1 MSQSL
6 GRGLAILRYVANNG
20 AYVTV
25 KEVAQEIGV
34 DPSTSSRLMST
45 LEKQGLLQQDP
56 RTHTF
61 RLGTGVLELAN
72 ALVASYNLGEYSH
85 DVVRWLAGETG
96 EGAHL
101 AVLVQGEAIFLDRTA
116 GRGPITVHTEIG
128 ARDPVYCSA
137 IGRALLS
144 GLTDAE
150 VKRELADV
158 PLKRLTRKTATSLS
172 AVLAKVDL
180 TRKKGYAFD
189 DEERHAGVQCIAAPV
204 RDHSGH
210 VVAAI
215 GISGP
220 TPNIQRA
227 TEAALASVV
236 LTAASRLT
244 AQLGG
249 PTSSNGRPASG

>member
-1 MSQSL
+1 L
-6 GRGLAILRYVANNG
+6 KYVANSG

-56 RTHTF
+56 RTHAF
-61 RLGTGVLELAN
+61 RLGIGVLELAN
-72 ALVASYNLGEYSH
+72 SLVGSYNLGEYSH
-85 DVVRWLAGETG
+85 DVVRWLASETG

-101 AVLVQGEAIFLDRTA
+101 AVLVQGEAIFLDRAA

-128 ARDPVYCSA
+128 ARDPVYCTA

-144 GLTDAE
+144 GLSD
-150 VKRELADV
+150 KQIDKELADI
-158 PLKRLTRKTATSLS
+158 PLKRMTRKTVTSL
-172 AVLAKVDL
+172 AAIVARVEV
-180 TRKKGYAFD
+180 TRAKGYAFD
-189 DEERHAGVQCIAAPV
+189 DEERHPGVQCIAAPV

-220 TPNIQRA
+220 TPSIQRA
-227 TEAALASVV
+227 TESALATVV
-236 LTAASRLT
+236 LKAAGRLT

-249 PTSSNGRPASG
+249 AMSSNGRSPSG